1 MKIFKSRKSKK
12 ILQFKNNRN
21 MVQKEYSRKT
31 ITNQI
36 KSIKNREKTR
46 NHKYQSKNYKKI
58 DFQNHSRK
66 TG

>member
-1 MKIFKSRKSKK
+1 
-12 ILQFKNNRN
+12 

-36 KSIKNREKTR
+36 KNIKNREKNR
-46 NHKYQSKNYKKI
+46 NHEYQSKNHKKI

-66 TG
+66 TGC